1 MPKKPKK
8 SRKPSSLIGST
19 AFRKL
24 YDAALHILTL
34 QPWNYFTSGDFFIQ
48 YPKNSERMIFAN
60 CNNKLSIQLAR
71 SLLFEEDPAQLR
83 REP

>member
-1 MPKKPKK
+1 MCCKGWRTAVTGPGPDNSISQYRKRTGQPPPGLCPVGVPATEIPAKK
-8 SRKPSSLIGST
+8 
-19 AFRKL
+19 
-24 YDAALHILTL
+24 D
-34 QPWNYFTSGDFFIQ
+34 
-48 YPKNSERMIFAN
+48 FAN

>member
-1 MPKKPKK
+1 MIIIG
-8 SRKPSSLIGST
+8 SSLKMPIQS
-19 AFRKL
+19 KL
-24 YDAALHILTL
+24 NTEKKNILSL
-34 QPWNYFTSGDFFIQ
+34 IPLL
-48 YPKNSERMIFAN
+48 IFAN

>member
-1 MPKKPKK
+1 MKNNNEKIKFTPIEKLFNKKE
-8 SRKPSSLIGST
+8 LE
-19 AFRKL
+19 
-24 YDAALHILTL
+24 
-34 QPWNYFTSGDFFIQ
+34 
-48 YPKNSERMIFAN
+48 KNDFAN